1 MRCHSTAF
9 LQRTCGKP
17 VFSVHDGCQLAAADV
32 FVCRFRNFFA
42 FFLTLGAPILTPS
55 VSWMCETSWL
65 EWLNESSSTSC
76 GETGSLCDR
85 MNSIWS
91 SLGKSFCVGWV
102 CPAISTRIS
111 EKCFCILSPI
121 VFSRA
126 SILPSKLSFISSMR
140 CFRSVRRDRTSLT
153 SGSSRTTKKIAHSE
167 GDAPK
172 LIPYL
177 PKAGRRA
184 HITPLNLKKI
194 QDNKNK
200 GEQIRMTR
208 FRSKPPAKEIGPSSP
223 PPKFRM
229 GRTCLIHIYQH
240 VLGARKGTR

>member
-32 FVCRFRNFFA
+32 FVCRFPNFFA

-85 MNSIWS
+85 MNSVWS
-91 SLGKSFCVGWV
+91 WVGKSFWVGWV
-102 CPAISTRIS
+102 CPAISARIS
-111 EKCFCILSPI
+111 EKCSPI

-126 SILPSKLSFISSMR
+126 SILPSKLSMR
-140 CFRSVRRDRTSLT
+140 CFSSVRRDRTSLI
-153 SGSSRTTKKIAHSE
+153 SGSSRTTFWRLAILAKSRSE
-167 GDAPK
+167 SVCHTTQTEENTRQQNQNQK
-172 LIPYL
+172 T
-177 PKAGRRA
+177 RRA
-184 HITPLNLKKI
+184 
-194 QDNKNK
+194 NKD
-200 GEQIRMTR
+200 E
-208 FRSKPPAKEIGPSSP
+208 
-223 PPKFRM
+223 
-229 GRTCLIHIYQH
+229 H
-240 VLGARKGTR
+240 VPQYTNS